1 MIIDKLDN
9 MSLYKNI
16 PNCVLDFVES
26 ILNTN
31 VQNLKLG
38 RYELNDKIYA
48 NIETYSTKGVIEG
61 NFEAHKK
68 YIDIQFVLSG
78 KERIYVTEV
87 NEKLNVK
94 APYSEEKDIVFYSN
108 PINDNMNVVLN
119 GVNFVMLFPHEA
131 HAPQISIDNDTNTVL
146 KVVVKIQV

>member
-1 MIIDKLDN
+1 MITDKLEN

-16 PNCVLDFVES
+16 PNCVLDFVKT

-48 NIETYSTKGVIEG
+48 NIETYSTKSVSEG
-61 NFEAHKK
+61 KFEAHKK
-68 YIDIQFVLSG
+68 YIDIQLVLSG
-78 KERIYVTEV
+78 KEKIFVTDV
-87 NEKLNVK
+87 NDSLNVK
-94 APYSEEKDIVFYSN
+94 VPYSEEKDIIFYSN